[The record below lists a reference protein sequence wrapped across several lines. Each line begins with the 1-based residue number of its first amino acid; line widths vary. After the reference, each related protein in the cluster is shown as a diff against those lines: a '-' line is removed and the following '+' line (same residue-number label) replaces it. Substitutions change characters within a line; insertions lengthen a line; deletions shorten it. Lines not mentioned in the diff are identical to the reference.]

1 MMVKEDSSVDSIIE
15 AIIEH
20 EQELEK
26 LRSYLVTRAKLLGY
40 TERQYD
46 ALLKLGVEGIEFLSG
61 PQAGDV
67 ITEEWLA
74 KRQDIVQRA
83 QRLIADVQGNQ

>member
-1 MMVKEDSSVDSIIE
+1 MMIKEDSSVDSIIG

-20 EQELEK
+20 EQELER
-26 LRSYLVTRAKLLGY
+26 LRSFLVIRAKLLGY

-46 ALLKLGVEGIEFLSG
+46 ALLKLGMEGIEFLSG
-61 PQAGDV
+61 PQSGDV

-74 KRQDIVQRA
+74 RRQDLVQRA
-83 QRLIADVQGNQ
+83 QRLIADVQANR